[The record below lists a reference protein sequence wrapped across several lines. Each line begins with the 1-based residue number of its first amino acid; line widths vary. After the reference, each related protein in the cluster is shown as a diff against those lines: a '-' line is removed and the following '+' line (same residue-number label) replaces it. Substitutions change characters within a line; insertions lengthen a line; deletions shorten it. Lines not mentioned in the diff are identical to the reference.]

1 MNATLTQAAESILYI
16 SALVADQPRAI
27 DRLIDYFG
35 GAPETRTIPLGPAR
49 VRDARRSGAA

>member
-35 GAPETRTIPLGPAR
+35 GVPETRTAALGSAR
-49 VRDARRSGAA
+49 VHDDRHSGAA